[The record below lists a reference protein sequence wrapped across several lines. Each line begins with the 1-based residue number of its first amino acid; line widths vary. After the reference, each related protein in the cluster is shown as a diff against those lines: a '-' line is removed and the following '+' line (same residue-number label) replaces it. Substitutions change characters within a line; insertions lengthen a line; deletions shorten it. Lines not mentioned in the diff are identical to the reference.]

1 MAESQS
7 LRWTGISETGH
18 VRRENQDAWALDPE
32 AGVAVV
38 ADGVGGAPGGS
49 VASRIAVRVLADELA
64 AAPWPDASGEA
75 RRQAAVAAH
84 QAVVQQWV
92 DDPSL
97 FGMATT
103 LTAVRWRNAVV
114 EGLHVGD
121 SRAYHLHRGGLDPLT
136 RDQTPA
142 GEFLGRHGG
151 EREVLRTHP
160 QRHLLLQ
167 VVGGQEAPPEPDL
180 FQIEISGEG
189 DVIVLC
195 SDGVDAAIPEP
206 LFRKL
211 LEPALSGDLD
221 GALHAVVDRVLQ
233 EGAPDNVTLVL
244 GRAAPS
250 RTSDV

>member
-1 MAESQS
+1 MAESPS
-7 LRWTGISETGH
+7 LRWTGISETGR
-18 VRRENQDAWALDPE
+18 VRRENQDAWAVDPE

-49 VASRIAVRVLADELA
+49 VASRIAVRVLSDELA
-64 AAPWPDASGEA
+64 AAPWPDESGKA
-75 RRQAAVAAH
+75 RRQAALAAH

-103 LTAVRWRNAVV
+103 LTAVRWKNGRV

-121 SRAYHLHRGGLDPLT
+121 SRAYHLHRNGLDPLT

-167 VVGGQEAPPEPDL
+167 VVGGQEAPPDPDL
-180 FQIEISGEG
+180 FEVEISGEG

-206 LFRKL
+206 DFRTL

-221 GALHAVVDRVLQ
+221 GALQAVVGRALQ
-233 EGAPDNVTLVL
+233 VGAPDNVTLVL
-244 GRAAPS
+244 GGGPS
-250 RTSDV
+250 SPATDP